1 MPSTRPSWWR
11 WWSRPGPN
19 LPSVIVEVIAVGTE
33 LLLGQIVN
41 SNAAHIGSALADHG
55 LDAHYQQV
63 VGDNLERVAIAIRTA
78 IGRSD
83 AVVITGGIGPTRDDL
98 TREALC
104 EATGREMVF
113 DQEYADRLRAY
124 FVARGREM
132 PDSNLRQ
139 AEHPDGAE
147 LVDNPKGTAPALVL
161 DHEDTL
167 IFCIPGVPQ
176 EMEHLLAEVVI
187 PRIVS
192 RTGGPEVVVSRML
205 RTWGQSES
213 KVGEILD
220 DLYQASTNPSVA
232 FLASA
237 GEIRVRVTA
246 KAETRAAAESLIE
259 PVAAQVRERL
269 APWYFGADD
278 DTVLSILARLLGE
291 REWFIGTAESMTGG
305 LVAAALTSSPG
316 SSAYMRGGLVAY
328 DPELKAKLLG
338 VSDIETVVDP
348 QTAMEMAV
356 GGRDLLGADVVVA
369 VTGSAGPE
377 PLEQPPGTMFIAVST
392 PDDTRV
398 RQLRMPGD
406 RERVMTYGATSALHL
421 ARLAISGIWWT
432 QH

>member
-1 MPSTRPSWWR
+1 M
-11 WWSRPGPN
+11 
-19 LPSVIVEVIAVGTE
+19 IVEVVAVGTE

-41 SNAAHIGSALADHG
+41 TNAAHIGSALADHG

-63 VGDNLERVAIAIRTA
+63 VGDNLERVATAIRTA
-78 IGRSD
+78 IERSD
-83 AVVITGGIGPTRDDL
+83 AVIITGGIGPTRDDL

-104 EATGREMVF
+104 EATGRQMVF

-139 AEHPDGAE
+139 AEHPEGAE
-147 LVDNPKGTAPALVL
+147 LVVNPKGTAPALVL

-167 IFCIPGVPQ
+167 VFCIPGVPQ

-187 PRIVS
+187 PRIVTTS
-192 RTGGPEVVVSRML
+192 GVHAVVVSRIL

-220 DLYQASTNPSVA
+220 DLYLASSNPSVA

-237 GEIRVRVTA
+237 GEIKVRVTA
-246 KAETRAAAESLIE
+246 KAETSEAAESLIE
-259 PVAAQVRERL
+259 PVAAEVMQRL
-269 APWYFGADD
+269 APWYFGAND
-278 DTVLSILARLLGE
+278 DTVMSILARLLAE

-316 SSAYMRGGLVAY
+316 SSSYMKGGLVAY

-348 QTAMEMAV
+348 ETAMEMAV

-377 PLEQPPGTMFIAVST
+377 PLELPPGTMFIAVST
-392 PDDTRV
+392 PEDTRV
-398 RQLRMPGD
+398 RELRMPGD

-421 ARLAISGIWWT
+421 ARLAISGKWWT
-432 QH
+432 